1 MGYNDTTN
9 QEYDR
14 GWTSHYVP
22 GRWFKLVFPEMG
34 TGVDVEDEPL
44 VLGVS
49 SKISDNNTL
58 GYIRGY
64 SYSILHGGSRL
75 GSEV

>member
-1 MGYNDTTN
+1 MIQLTKNMTVGEHLTMY
-9 QEYDR
+9 QEGD
-14 GWTSHYVP
+14 SN
-22 GRWFKLVFPEMG
+22 WFAQKW
-34 TGVDVEDEPL
+34 DVEDEPL

-58 GYIRGY
+58 GYITDY